1 MQARF
6 QRLRNDLFW
15 EVFDREQ
22 DKFIRWMGYDDS
34 YWWNNV
40 ANSEQFQVR
49 GKYRLDPF
57 TNEVRILTMRAG
69 DEWDSPASEH
79 LSTLEVSPVEQAE
92 STPALRA

>member
-15 EVFDREQ
+15 EIFDREQ
-22 DKFIRWMGYDDS
+22 DKFIKWMGYDDS
-34 YWWNNV
+34 FWWNNV

-57 TNEVRILTMRAG
+57 TNEVHILT
-69 DEWDSPASEH
+69 
-79 LSTLEVSPVEQAE
+79 
-92 STPALRA
+92 LRAVDGATRAEK